1 MKYFTPELLAR
12 FRSEDLDV
20 SAAAHDD
27 WEQAIQRYH
36 RRLAKIQSAFPT
48 PWQRFRND
56 RVCLHDAKV
65 LSIGRQGE
73 TFLMVLQPES
83 PSPNLVFLTFTL
95 DGEPIIDPA
104 ALPAGPD
111 PNYATWMYEE
121 FDLDRLKK
129 CTFEVLLSNGW
140 SVKLAFRD
148 FVFLTARRLF
158 PDAADQ
164 KVSLPE
170 TAVTRSA

>member
-1 MKYFTPELLAR
+1 MRYFTPELLGR
-12 FRSEDLDV
+12 VRSQDEDV
-20 SAAAHDD
+20 SVKAHDT
-27 WEQAIQRYH
+27 WERAIVRY
-36 RRLAKIQSAFPT
+36 RRRWQQIKENFPQGV
-48 PWQRFRND
+48 QRFRND
-56 RVCLHDAKV
+56 RVCLHDAQV

-73 TFLMVLQPES
+73 TFLMALQPES

-104 ALPAGPD
+104 ALPAAPD

-121 FDLDRLKK
+121 FDLDRQKK

-140 SVKLAFRD
+140 SVKFAFRD
-148 FVFLTARRLF
+148 FEFLTTRRLF
-158 PDAADQ
+158 PDTADQ
-164 KVSLPE
+164 KVTLPE